1 MLTGKPIPTWIN
13 RLATICVRFPFLAS
27 CIPKEWLKPDGGL
40 GIVDLNEWE
49 EIDFPEGDGDDVK
62 QKTHGEFYCESSFF
76 FGI

>member
-1 MLTGKPIPTWIN
+1 M
-13 RLATICVRFPFLAS
+13 
-27 CIPKEWLKPDGGL
+27 KPDGGL

-76 FGI
+76 LVSKEGVVLI